1 MRTIFLS
8 TLLNLPFLFAAGD
21 PDWVTTPGKSAKYPA
36 EQFLTGYG
44 TASTHEKDAA
54 QIAEANARAQ
64 LASTIVVSVKSQ
76 VVDKLEEQGKQA
88 SQYFSSVTQS
98 STSLQISGV
107 KTETYTKGRN
117 VHALAYVSRAE
128 LMRIYAQKRTDLVA
142 QMKSLIE
149 SAAQDE
155 KSSHIESAAAK
166 YLSLLPL
173 YEELNETTC
182 ILIVADSKSSV
193 DGAMTAEGILTKTEA
208 ANKID
213 QLLAQTVASVDDAA
227 RALAY
232 QISKQVKNPIGRVI
246 VAPLTYQ
253 DSKMTSS
260 FARYFRQAVETQMQK
275 YAVWD
280 IAQQA
285 KTFVPKSSE
294 IMKEL
299 TLESGAQHIV
309 EGSYWEQ
316 GDKIKIIGRLRDVT
330 GGKVVAGGEVLME
343 MKLLA
348 ERNLS
353 PKPENYLAA
362 LADQREF
369 AKDEIVTADIQLD
382 VWTNKGNE
390 NLVFTEG
397 EIMKIYVRP
406 NRSCHVRIL
415 YTFADGAR
423 TLLFNDH
430 FIDEGKANQVVEIP
444 AEFECAPPFG
454 AEMLMVCA
462 RTTAFP
468 ETKTYERDGVLYLD
482 EKDAG
487 LAAAGVRGMKKKP
500 VNEETVQQTEKRLVI
515 TTLAK

>member
-1 MRTIFLS
+1 M
-8 TLLNLPFLFAAGD
+8 LFAGDD

-64 LASTIVVSVKSQ
+64 LASTIVVNVRSQ
-76 VVDKLEEQGKQA
+76 VVDKLEEQGKKA

-117 VHALAYVSRAE
+117 VHALAYVNRSE
-128 LMRIYAQKRTDLVA
+128 LVRIYTQKRTDLLA
-142 QMKSLIE
+142 QINSIVE

-155 KSSHIESAAAK
+155 KSARIESAAAK
-166 YLSLLPL
+166 YLSLFPL
-173 YEELNETTC
+173 YDELNEATC
-182 ILIVADSKSSV
+182 ILLVADSKAAV
-193 DGAMTAEGILTKTEA
+193 DRALTADGVPTKTEA

-213 QLLAQTVASVDDAA
+213 QLLAQTIASVDDAA
-227 RALAY
+227 RALSY
-232 QISKQVKNPIGRVI
+232 QISKQVKNPIGKVI

-253 DSKMTSS
+253 DSRMTSS

-299 TLESGAQHIV
+299 TLESGAHHLV

-316 GDKIKIIGRLRDVT
+316 GDKIKILGRLRDVT
-330 GGKVVAGGEVLME
+330 SGKVLAGGEVLME
-343 MKLLA
+343 TKLLA

-353 PKPENYLAA
+353 PKPENFLSA
-362 LADQREF
+362 LAEQKEF
-369 AKDEIVTADIQLD
+369 ARDEIVTADIQLD
-382 VWTNKGNE
+382 AWTNKGNE
-390 NLVFTEG
+390 NLVFSEG
-397 EIMKIYVRP
+397 EIMKIFVRA

-415 YTFADGAR
+415 YTFADGTR

-430 FIDEGKANQVVEIP
+430 FIDEAKANQVVEIP

-454 AEMLMVCA
+454 AELMMVCA
-462 RTTAFP
+462 RTTPFP
-468 ETKTYERDGVLYLD
+468 EIKTYERDDVLYLD

-487 LAAAGVRGMKKKP
+487 QAAAGVRGFKKKP
-500 VNEETVQQTEKRLVI
+500 VGDEAVQQTEKRLVI